1 MQGDVAGTFPSK
13 LSTRSWLALGRSYIT
28 WGAVATDLLASA
40 ALDVVLDG
48 KQKDRERVPQ
58 LLLALSEKDV
68 LTPAHFS
75 TAFLEALAILP
86 DITIDA
92 PRPRGWA
99 TS

>member
-1 MQGDVAGTFPSK
+1 MLGRK
-13 LSTRSWLALGRSYIT
+13 LAALGEPSRLS
-28 WGAVATDLLASA
+28 LLASA

-75 TAFLEALAILP
+75 TAFLRLWPSCPTSRSTRRRRLN
-86 DITIDA
+86 
-92 PRPRGWA
+92 GWA